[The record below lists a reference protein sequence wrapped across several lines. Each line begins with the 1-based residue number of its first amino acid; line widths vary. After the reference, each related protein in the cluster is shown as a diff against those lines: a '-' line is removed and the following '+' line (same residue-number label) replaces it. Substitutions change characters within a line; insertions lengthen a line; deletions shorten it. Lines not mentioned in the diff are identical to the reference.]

1 MEATKRAAIK
11 REEEESESDGWE
23 GNEAEQTRA
32 EESCNYAAE
41 MKTKHARKK
50 CRGSKS
56 EPIKF

>member
-11 REEEESESDGWE
+11 REEEERESDGWE

-50 CRGSKS
+50 C
-56 EPIKF
+56 